1 MPVSPATARLQV
13 ARVAKARGADEAA
26 IRKLVDDYTEG
37 RVFGFIGEPRV
48 NVLKLNIQ
56 LDKQFPMPP
65 K

>member
-1 MPVSPATARLQV
+1 V

-26 IRKLVDDYTEG
+26 VRKLVDEYTEG

-48 NVLKLNIQ
+48 NVLKLNIE
-56 LDKQFPMPP
+56 LDKRFPMP